1 MDSLQINQ
9 RLIMTPGPVLVDP
22 RVSQA
27 MSNQILGQFDPDFTA
42 IMNDT
47 MALIRQS
54 FATKNRWAFP
64 VDGTSRAGLEAVVSS
79 IVCPGDSVLVPSIG
93 RFGDLFVELAQR
105 AGGVV
110 HTVSAPWGTVLAQ
123 ADIIAAIDQ
132 YRPKVVC
139 MVHGETSTGRLQPL
153 DKIGAAVHQYGGFLV
168 VDAVASYMGAPVLVD
183 QWQIDAAV
191 GGAQK
196 CLAIPAGIT
205 PITFNDRFAAEINQ
219 RKRVEQGVRTSQDHL
234 SAAPLITSN
243 YLDLTQLQDY
253 WSPRRLNHH
262 TEATAAVYGLHEGL
276 RLALDEGLD
285 ARYARHLQVH
295 QALNTALS
303 ALGLTIYGA
312 GDHEMPMVT
321 CVQIPVG
328 LDGEAFRSQLLAQF
342 GVEIS
347 SSFGSLQGKI
357 WRIGTMGYVA
367 QKPFILKFI
376 ALFGAALLQA
386 GVPVDLKA
394 GLDAVLDAFAP
405 KSAPQLR
412 QVNA

>member
-1 MDSLQINQ
+1 V
-9 RLIMTPGPVLVDP
+9 VLGH
-22 RVSQA
+22 S
-27 MSNQILGQFDPDFTA
+27 
-42 IMNDT
+42 
-47 MALIRQS
+47 
-54 FATKNRWAFP
+54 
-64 VDGTSRAGLEAVVSS
+64 
-79 IVCPGDSVLVPSIG
+79 
-93 RFGDLFVELAQR
+93 
-105 AGGVV
+105 
-110 HTVSAPWGTVLAQ
+110 
-123 ADIIAAIDQ
+123 
-132 YRPKVVC
+132 
-139 MVHGETSTGRLQPL
+139 
-153 DKIGAAVHQYGGFLV
+153 
-168 VDAVASYMGAPVLVD
+168 
-183 QWQIDAAV
+183 DAAV

-276 RLALDEGLD
+276 RLALDEGLN

-321 CVQIPVG
+321 CVQIPAG